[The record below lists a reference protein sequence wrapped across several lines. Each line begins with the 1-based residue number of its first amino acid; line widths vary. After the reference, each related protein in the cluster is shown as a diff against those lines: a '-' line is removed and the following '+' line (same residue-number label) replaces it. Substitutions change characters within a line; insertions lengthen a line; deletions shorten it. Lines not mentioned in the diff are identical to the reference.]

1 MVAVRNSMIKGVS
14 RLLAGHSSPAT
25 HHLPAVSVLSTAVPT
40 VQVPSGQQIR
50 GLHGKHSSFIMPVSQ
65 TVESEVPE
73 FSPSMGEISLEDAFF
88 KPEVVI
94 FDKDGTLV
102 CFHTMWNSWCEELA
116 NRMTS
121 ETKQDMDDNVYKL
134 MGYDKKAK
142 KVRMGMLAEKTH
154 PYIKEKVVEMLE
166 TQGFSNWEAKN
177 VVTKTWRDTPN
188 DMQIKMTGNLRTL
201 FQRLKDRKIKIAIC
215 TSDSRE
221 GTEEFL
227 ERLHLTDLVD
237 IVVCGDDPQS
247 KSKPDPHNARYICK
261 ELNINLSEAIMVG
274 DTPADTIMGQSAN
287 LGLTIGVLT
296 GVGTE
301 ADLVHADLIVDDV
314 TQVVELITP
323 SGEKAR
329 EWHSV
334 QVTARGLF
342 KIAERSVMHHK
353 QQAQA

>member
-1 MVAVRNSMIKGVS
+1 VYGNCVQNRYQ
-14 RLLAGHSSPAT
+14 
-25 HHLPAVSVLSTAVPT
+25 STF
-40 VQVPSGQQIR
+40 R
-50 GLHGKHSSFIMPVSQ
+50 MPVSEEKEAVQ
-65 TVESEVPE
+65 THDSE
-73 FSPSMGEISLEDAFF
+73 FSPSLGEISLEDAFF
-88 KPEVVI
+88 KPKVVI

-116 NRMTS
+116 IRMRS
-121 ETKQDMDDNVYKL
+121 ETNKDMDDNVYQL
-134 MGYDKKAK
+134 MGYDKVNK

-188 DMQIKMTGNLRTL
+188 DMQIKSTGNLRTL
-201 FQRLKDRKIKIAIC
+201 FQRLKDKNIKIAIC

-221 GTEEFL
+221 GTEEFM
-227 ERLHLTDLVD
+227 ERLNLTNLVD
-237 IVVCGDDPQS
+237 LVVCGDDSCS
-247 KSKPDPHNARYICK
+247 KSKPDPHNAKYICDT
-261 ELNINLSEAIMVG
+261 LNIKLSEAIMVG

-296 GVGTE
+296 GIGTE
-301 ADLVHADLIVDDV
+301 SDLTHADVIVDDV
-314 TQVVELITP
+314 TQVVDLITP
-323 SGEKAR
+323 VEPGKTR

-342 KIAERSVMHHK
+342 KIAERSNLVQK
-353 QQAQA
+353 QKQSL

>member
-1 MVAVRNSMIKGVS
+1 MVAVRSQFVKGVS
-14 RLLAGHSSPAT
+14 RLLAGQSSPAA
-25 HHLPAVSVLSTAVPT
+25 HHLPALSVLSTAVPT
-40 VQVPSGQQIR
+40 VQVPGELRQVR
-50 GLHGKHSSFIMPVSQ
+50 GLQSSSIPPGMPVSDI
-65 TVESEVPE
+65 PE

-88 KPEVVI
+88 KPQVVI

-116 NRMTS
+116 NRMRS
-121 ETKQDMDDNVYKL
+121 ETNKDMDDNVYRL

-177 VVTKTWRDTPN
+177 VVNKTWRDTPN
-188 DMQIKMTGNLRTL
+188 DMQIKLTGNLRTL
-201 FQRLKDRKIKIAIC
+201 FQRLKDRNIKIAIC

-227 ERLHLTDLVD
+227 ERLHLSDLVD

-247 KSKPDPHNARYICK
+247 KSKPDPHNARYIC
-261 ELNINLSEAIMVG
+261 EQLNIQLSEAIMVG

-301 ADLVHADLIVDDV
+301 ADLTHADLIVDDV

-323 SGEKAR
+323 SQDNKAR

-342 KIAERSVMHHK
+342 KIAERSVMIHK
-353 QQAQA
+353 QQKQAQA